1 MKIVKSLRRKSLMF
15 FLLTAVIVSSIPLG
29 STYATETDGLP
40 ESENPYHVEILPS
53 EDNSYE
59 GETQANFTVKV
70 TYSGVDVIQ
79 KETIHLVTVLSDA
92 ILSSQN
98 EQILSE
104 KRLNS
109 SEITTDS
116 TWEEQYS
123 IYIPEMET
131 DTNTDYTVMLLDGE
145 DNVLVSENYQ
155 FKVVQP
161 EEDVFETEKVIED
174 FTYFSAQQK
183 VSYAK
188 NFDSSRLP
196 QVPGNGKNE
205 WQIMS
210 GAYKGSYNKGDV
222 SADFDRDANVSYSS
236 DNAVR
241 MTKNVISTDVEN
253 EFLMYLNVEPQISW
267 ADILALNTIK
277 VSNANKPVS
286 PPSWPTAG
294 HTNAT
299 FFPEPM
305 GDYQTPVQFRYYAIE
320 NGVKIIL
327 AEITMYSNVPQVP
340 EGGIGIGN
348 PLLAPEGETF
358 YADNNFNLKANGSGG
373 VSTAE
378 VDISSVYS
386 KYEFSRQSVY
396 PKSVVDQLG
405 NHIEVYTDSF
415 NYDGGNCQLNNDTI
429 YWSLPTDDLG
439 LLPYEKDEN
448 GNITPSGVL
457 RKLSNG
463 KYTYYRQ
470 EAYQMTYSFSLRVLD
485 ERFISAESADSSND
499 INKDY
504 AVQTNKS
511 PSNQDDSIK
520 GGEVTYQIE
529 NSSQNI
535 GHFKSPYIKG
545 LLYNLEFQKIIEQS
559 KVPLAGVTFTLE
571 RLADGTSYSEKIEYT
586 DTDKT
591 DAKGWIK
598 FRNLPWGEY
607 RVTEISYDDE
617 SLFQNQYM
625 DEQLPKT
632 LENAVIGEVVNPE
645 ALSDEH
651 EVIHSVDKEGDKR
664 NQLFVYKGGSVENKP
679 YRAKIR
685 IKKVVNYYD
694 SLSTELKG
702 QSYTMKAKSDDMY
715 LNPEKTQEQL
725 ELLNK
730 NEKIKHLET
739 LEYDV
744 LVPKNGGTL
753 SLQEVIS
760 ESLDNKIRYG
770 KVSVSKNEA
779 STETNEPVLSE
790 QGCSIKI
797 MPGNDITIVFE
808 NNPVGTIQV
817 KKMID
822 NCGDYGESLKN
833 DEFMVKINSEAETDI
848 SSEVVLK
855 HGEVSGYIEVT
866 KPTVLNIEEILP
878 MEYTFVNITVEGEGE
893 QSSRIQGNKIHV
905 APGDHIVVIV
915 HNRYTWNPFFHT
927 FDSIK
932 NVFRKK

>member
-1 MKIVKSLRRKSLMF
+1 MKIVKSLRRKFLMF

-29 STYATETDGLP
+29 STYATATDDLT
-40 ESENPYHVEILPS
+40 ESETSYHVEILPS

-70 TYSGVDVIQ
+70 TYSGLDVIP
-79 KETIHLVTVLSDA
+79 KEMVHLKTMISDSVIA
-92 ILSSQN
+92 SFN
-98 EQILSE
+98 TEALSE
-104 KRLNS
+104 RRLNS
-109 SEITTDS
+109 LEFKGNYE
-116 TWEEQYS
+116 WEEQYS
-123 IYIPEMET
+123 IYIPKMET

-155 FKVVQP
+155 FKVIQP
-161 EEDVFETEKVIED
+161 KEDVFETEQMFED
-174 FTYFSAQQK
+174 VAYFSAEQK
-183 VSYAK
+183 VTYNK

-196 QVPGNGKNE
+196 KIPGSGENE

-222 SADFDRDANVSYSS
+222 STDFDRNANVSYSS

-267 ADILALNTIK
+267 EEILELNTIK
-277 VSNANKPVS
+277 VSNSNKPIS
-286 PPSWPTAG
+286 PPSWPSTG
-294 HTNAT
+294 HTSAT
-299 FFPEPM
+299 FLPEPM
-305 GDYQTPVQFRYYAIE
+305 GEYQTPVQFCYYAIE
-320 NGVKIIL
+320 NGKKIII
-327 AEITMYSNVPQVP
+327 AEIIMYTNVPKVP
-340 EGGIGIGN
+340 NGGIGIGN
-348 PLLAPEGETF
+348 PLLAPEGDTF
-358 YADNNFNLKANGSGG
+358 YANNRFNLKDNGSG
-373 VSTAE
+373 VSSAE

-396 PKSVVDQLG
+396 PKSVIDQLG

-415 NYDGGNCQLNNDTI
+415 NYDGGNCQLNSNTI

-485 ERFISAESADSSND
+485 EGFISAESADSSND

-520 GGEVTYQIE
+520 GGEVIYQIE
-529 NSSQNI
+529 NSAQNI

-545 LLYNLEFQKIIEQS
+545 LLYNLEFQKIVEQS
-559 KVPLAGVTFTLE
+559 KVPLAGITFTLE
-571 RLADGTSYSEKIEYT
+571 RLVDGTSYSEKIEYT
-586 DTDKT
+586 VTDKT
-591 DAKGWIK
+591 DTQGWIK

-607 RVTEISYDDE
+607 RITEISYDSE

-625 DEQLPKT
+625 DEELPKT
-632 LENAVIGEVVNPE
+632 LENAVIGAVLNPE
-645 ALSDEH
+645 ALSNEHGIIHPVDE
-651 EVIHSVDKEGDKR
+651 EGDKK
-664 NQLFVYKGGSVENKP
+664 NQLFVYKRGSVENKP

-685 IKKVVNYYD
+685 IKKIVNYYD
-694 SLSTELKG
+694 SLSTELKE
-702 QSYTMKAKSDDMY
+702 QSYTMKAKSDDIY
-715 LNPEKTQEQL
+715 LKPGKTQEKL
-725 ELLNK
+725 ELLDK
-730 NEKIKHLET
+730 NEKITHLET

-744 LVPKNGGTL
+744 LVPENGGTL

-760 ESLDNKIRYG
+760 DSVDNKIRFG
-770 KVSVSKNEA
+770 KVSVSKNET
-779 STETNEPVLSE
+779 STEINEPVLSE

-797 MPGNDITIVFE
+797 MPGNDITVVFE

-822 NCGDYGESLKN
+822 NYGDYGTSLKN
-833 DEFMVKINSEAETDI
+833 DEFMVKINSEADTDI
-848 SSEVVLK
+848 SSEVILK

-878 MEYTFVNITVEGEGE
+878 MEYTFVNITVEGEGK
-893 QSSRIQGNKIHV
+893 QSSRIQGNNVHV

-915 HNRYTWNPFFHT
+915 HNKYTWNPFFHA
-927 FDSIK
+927 FDSIM
-932 NVFRKK
+932 NVFKRK